1 MNNYPEDSQKQIQQN
16 ALENVSVGGNLSIG
30 QLQQIINL
38 TPQLNNPKN
47 SFCGLINWIYKK
59 SDSNYLEDL
68 HPEYAKDI
76 LKIIKQV
83 PYEKKLDFTPIETR
97 VLSLVLNYCHYYSQ
111 GAKAR
116 SEEFFNFI
124 EEDYLFELNKLAS
137 TQHKIRSQS
146 VKLSDLIADKKISL
160 IVKRFENSDEF

>member
-1 MNNYPEDSQKQIQQN
+1 MSNCPENNQKKIQQN

-30 QLQQIINL
+30 QLQQIVNL
-38 TPQLNNPKN
+38 TPHLSNPKN

-59 SDSNYLEDL
+59 SGSNYLEDL

-83 PYEKKLDFTPIETR
+83 PYEKELDFTAIETR

-111 GAKAR
+111 GGKAR
-116 SEEFFNFI
+116 SEEFFQFV
-124 EEDYLFELNKLAS
+124 EKDYLFELNKLAS
-137 TQHKIRSQS
+137 TEDKIRSQL

-160 IVKRFENSDEF
+160 IVKRLENPDEF